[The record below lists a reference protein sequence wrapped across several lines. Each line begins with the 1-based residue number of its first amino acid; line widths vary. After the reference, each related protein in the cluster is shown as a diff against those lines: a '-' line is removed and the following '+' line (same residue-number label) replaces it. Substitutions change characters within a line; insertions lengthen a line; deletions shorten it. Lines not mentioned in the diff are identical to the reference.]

1 VNNLTRVYNKLVRD
15 KIPEI
20 IEASGKK
27 SRIRIADDTEYP
39 VLLCRKL
46 SEEVNEFL
54 ESKDPKELADIIEVI
69 LSLSKTY
76 GISFAELL
84 NMAEKKRAE
93 RGGFDQ
99 KIILLSVQHK
109 K

>member
-1 VNNLTRVYNKLVRD
+1 MNKVYNKLVRD

-27 SRIRIADDTEYP
+27 ARIRIADDAEYP
-39 VLLCRKL
+39 ALLCKKL

-54 ESKDPKELADIIEVI
+54 ESNDPKELADIIEVV

-76 GISFAELL
+76 GISFTELL
-84 NMAEKKRAE
+84 SMAEKKRAE
-93 RGGFDQ
+93 RGGLER
-99 KIILLSVQHK
+99 KIVLLGVRC
-109 K
+109 

>member
-1 VNNLTRVYNKLVRD
+1 MTKVYNKLVRD

-27 SRIRIADDTEYP
+27 VRIRIADDAEYLA
-39 VLLCRKL
+39 LLCRKL

-54 ESKDPKELADIIEVI
+54 ENNDPKELADIIEVI
-69 LSLSKTY
+69 LSLCKTY
-76 GISFAELL
+76 GISLAELL
-84 NMAEKKRAE
+84 KMAEKKRAE

-99 KIILLSVQHK
+99 KIVLLSVRGRKQ
-109 K
+109 